1 MQIRDYIIALL
12 LFTGVFIIF
21 GGIYME
27 LAEDPQYGYTT
38 EVSQV
43 FQDVYTNSSTL
54 RGVMSN
60 VSQISFDI
68 DEEFSNS
75 TAKDYDNYFD
85 LTGGFLKAI
94 SLAKDSFTTV
104 TGVGRAISTYLHVP
118 AVFFT
123 IFYTILGIMVVF
135 AILYTIFKVKP

>member
-1 MQIRDYIIALL
+1 MQIRNYLIAIL
-12 LFTGVFIIF
+12 LFTSVIMIF

-27 LAEDPQYGYTT
+27 LAEDPQYGYRV
-38 EVSQV
+38 EVSAT

-60 VSQISFDI
+60 VSELSFDV

-75 TAKDYDNYFD
+75 TAEDYDNYFD

-94 SLAKDSFTTV
+94 ALAKDSFTTV
-104 TGVGRAISTYLHVP
+104 TGVGRSLETFLHVP
-118 AVFFT
+118 AVFLT
-123 IFYTILGIMVVF
+123 IFYTIIGILVIF
-135 AILYTIFKVKP
+135 AILYTIFKVKT